1 MHYYQFHIGD
11 YKSHTHHLTVI
22 EDIAY
27 RRLLDHYYLHESPIK
42 QRDIA
47 RQIVMREH
55 EQEVFSVLSEFFVS
69 TEQGFINPRA
79 DAEIKNYR
87 EHQAKSAYGAL
98 VRDNPT
104 FKSLVHMDK
113 FIKCYLDKTHLEY
126 VTSCTHHVPIKNPL
140 APLDATT
147 NHEPLTIN
155 QEKATHS
162 FFESEE
168 LNDVF
173 SKWLYACANEV
184 KPMVRKAH
192 GQSAIEALAM
202 KLNRMPVDKAIR
214 QVRQSLENGWVTL
227 RPVEDLQNGREF
239 ETEADRAA
247 REFMETVK
255 AYNTHKTLYGEES
268 ANEKFNMTNG
278 NVQSSIDNKRI
289 A

>member
-1 MHYYQFHIGD
+1 MNGYELSRAWFDFAFENPEKVKPIHAAIYFFAVEHCNRLGGKDKFGFPSQMTMDAIGVRKYQTYGEA
-11 YKSHTHHLTVI
+11 LTDL
-22 EDIAY
+22 EDW
-27 RRLLDHYYLHESPIK
+27 
-42 QRDIA
+42 
-47 RQIVMREH
+47 
-55 EQEVFSVLSEFFVS
+55 
-69 TEQGFINPRA
+69 GFITFIERSRNQYSANIITINAVP
-79 DAEIKNYR
+79 KNGKAR
-87 EHQAKSAYGAL
+87 GKA
-98 VRDNPT
+98 
-104 FKSLVHMDK
+104 
-113 FIKCYLDKTHLEY
+113 LDKAT
-126 VTSCTHHVPIKNPL
+126 IKHGAKQGQSTGQGMDSIDKPL
-140 APLDATT
+140 TI
-147 NHEPLTIN
+147 EPLTIN

>member
-55 EQEVFSVLSEFFVS
+55 EQEVLSVLNEFFVS

-113 FIKCYLDKTHLEY
+113 FIKCYLEKTHLEY

-140 APLDATT
+140 TPLDATN
-147 NHEPLTIN
+147 NHKPITIN
-155 QEKATHS
+155 QEPLTKREKTQDKPADLLFDEFWKAYPKKQGKDLAKTS
-162 FFESEE
+162 FAKRKVGKE
-168 LNDVF
+168 L
-173 SKWLYACANEV
+173 LQQ
-184 KPMVRKAH
+184 ML
-192 GQSAIEALAM
+192 SAIDQQKSTDQWKKDGGQFIPAPATW
-202 KLNRMPVDKAIR
+202 LNQGRWQDEITSVH
-214 QVRQSLENGWVTL
+214 QSTL
-227 RPVEDLQNGREF
+227 PKCL
-239 ETEADRAA
+239 
-247 REFMETVK
+247 
-255 AYNTHKTLYGEES
+255 
-268 ANEKFNMTNG
+268 
-278 NVQSSIDNKRI
+278 
-289 A
+289 

>member
-55 EQEVFSVLSEFFVS
+55 EQEVLSVLNEFFVS

-113 FIKCYLDKTHLEY
+113 FIKCYLEKTHLEY

-140 APLDATT
+140 SPLDATT
-147 NHEPLTIN
+147 NHKPLTIN
-155 QEKATHS
+155 QEPLTKNHKPKTATEVAPPDGVS
-162 FFESEE
+162 SEVWQE
-168 LNDVF
+168 F
-173 SKWLYACANEV
+173 TKH
-184 KPMVRKAH
+184 RKA
-192 GQSAIEALAM
+192 
-202 KLNRMPVDKAIR
+202 KKAAVTPLVIKGIAE
-214 QVRQSLENGWVTL
+214 QAEKAGWSLENALRETVVRGWQSFQADWVT
-227 RPVEDLQNGREF
+227 G
-239 ETEADRAA
+239 
-247 REFMETVK
+247 K
-255 AYNTHKTLYGEES
+255 NTTS
-268 ANEKFNMTNG
+268 TNVMAG
-278 NVQSSIDNKRI
+278 VL
-289 A
+289 